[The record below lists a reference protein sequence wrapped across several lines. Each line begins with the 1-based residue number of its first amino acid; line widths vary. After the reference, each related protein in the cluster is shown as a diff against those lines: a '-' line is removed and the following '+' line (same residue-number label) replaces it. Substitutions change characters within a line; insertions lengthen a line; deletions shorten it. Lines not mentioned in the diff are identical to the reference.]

1 MRAFFRTHA
10 HSKRESWN
18 LRWTVLLQP
27 GCCSARAWRRMR
39 IYLFKHA
46 LVQDAAY
53 STLLRVPR
61 QSIHARIAKVL
72 EQQSLLCLG

>member
-1 MRAFFRTHA
+1 LLFRQVVAPHA
-10 HSKRESWN
+10 N
-18 LRWTVLLQP
+18 
-27 GCCSARAWRRMR
+27 
-39 IYLFKHA
+39 YLFKHA